1 MFTVEK
7 SEVPKS
13 ASPDFSQKISLL
25 RFPLTVLIVLIHAR
39 FQGPE
44 YPDAAT
50 HFLSNSVLFGKLPH
64 CAVAMFFAISGYLI
78 PTQVDHGFFNLLKR
92 KLKSLALPY
101 LLWNS
106 LLMLPHLLLPL
117 VAGNSSLLP
126 AAKYENL
133 SVWQSIVRTYG
144 LNLEPPIDVPLWFI
158 RNLLLLSLTA
168 PILLWLMRRV
178 PTWLSLGVLFLGS
191 YLTVDCSLWFF
202 AFGMLFRIAKID
214 HLKFNRLTPPFIAIP
229 ILYCIISEFHGFN
242 WPLLLWLSLFLFL
255 GMASLAQKLPSEC
268 QTALVRL
275 GECSFW
281 IYCLHA
287 PFATTFTR
295 LGQKLHFLHLPP
307 TAWVFLNCLITIAF
321 CILSLLVL
329 QRLSPRLTSILA
341 GGRIPQHSPRELF
354 RHRPTSNPS

>member
-1 MFTVEK
+1 MFPRTGVSRCCHAFFEQ
-7 SEVPKS
+7 
-13 ASPDFSQKISLL
+13 FGSL
-25 RFPLTVLIVLIHAR
+25 RQI
-39 FQGPE
+39 
-44 YPDAAT
+44 AA
-50 HFLSNSVLFGKLPH
+50 F

-117 VAGNSSLLP
+117 VAANSSLLP

-214 HLKFNRLTPPFIAIP
+214 HLKFNRLTPPSCKSQAG
-229 ILYCIISEFHGFN
+229 HAGFFGD
-242 WPLLLWLSLFLFL
+242 WADFRVFPLVSWLFFPFFSAKRGHSRQSHQVSAPGCRAGGSLSRVPADFASPLVGPLSLQRQRKRTL
-255 GMASLAQKLPSEC
+255 SS
-268 QTALVRL
+268 ALSS
-275 GECSFW
+275 C
-281 IYCLHA
+281 
-287 PFATTFTR
+287 
-295 LGQKLHFLHLPP
+295 
-307 TAWVFLNCLITIAF
+307 
-321 CILSLLVL
+321 
-329 QRLSPRLTSILA
+329 
-341 GGRIPQHSPRELF
+341 
-354 RHRPTSNPS
+354 HRPCAICCDR

>member
-1 MFTVEK
+1 MFPRTGVSRCCHAFFEQ
-7 SEVPKS
+7 
-13 ASPDFSQKISLL
+13 FGSL
-25 RFPLTVLIVLIHAR
+25 RQI
-39 FQGPE
+39 
-44 YPDAAT
+44 AA
-50 HFLSNSVLFGKLPH
+50 F

-117 VAGNSSLLP
+117 VAGNSTLLP

-214 HLKFNRLTPPFIAIP
+214 HLKFNRLTPPVYRHP
-229 ILYCIISEFHGFN
+229 H
-242 WPLLLWLSLFLFL
+242 PLLHHFGVPWLQLAAVALAVAVSFP
-255 GMASLAQKLPSEC
+255 GHGDTASK
-268 QTALVRL
+268 
-275 GECSFW
+275 
-281 IYCLHA
+281 
-287 PFATTFTR
+287 ATKQATVSPTR
-295 LGQKLHFLHLPP
+295 LGRIQLLDLLPP
-307 TAWVFLNCLITIAF
+307 CPFRDNVHPPGTEIAF
-321 CILSLLVL
+321 PASSTHCMGF
-329 QRLSPRLTSILA
+329 P
-341 GGRIPQHSPRELF
+341 
-354 RHRPTSNPS
+354 